1 VLLGCHSLST
11 DNESSEGTSNS
22 DKDVDSRS
30 DDVACYSSEDTAD
43 SRSDEGAGP
52 ASEDTRSDEGADP
65 ASEDTRSDSRSESGS
80 GANTQHG
87 ELDDYHMH
95 SPLSHASASLEDHL
109 GMVVIPLSDFCKFT

>member
-1 VLLGCHSLST
+1 VLLGCHSLGT

-22 DKDVDSRS
+22 DKDV
-30 DDVACYSSEDTAD
+30 D

-65 ASEDTRSDSRSESGS
+65 ASEDTRSDEGAGPASEDTRSDSRSESGG

-95 SPLSHASASLEDHL
+95 SPLLHASTSLEDHL
-109 GMVVIPLSDFCKFT
+109 GMVIPLSDFCKFT